1 VEQAN
6 DFRAEVESLE
16 SAFVDAL
23 FHVSIVTCLGF
34 GQLERGRF
42 SGLNYS
48 IVGRTLT

>member
-1 VEQAN
+1 MEQAN
-6 DFRAEVESLE
+6 DFRAEVKSVE

-23 FHVSIVTCLGF
+23 FHDSIVTCLRF

-42 SGLNYS
+42 IGLNYS